1 MARDRKFPD
10 AKRVRPPV
18 EPPAPK
24 QLVRPGQSYE
34 GPIPAK
40 ARIVGTRPMKW
51 KPEFAEIIMRCC
63 AQGMTD
69 AEAARIVG
77 VSPNLIW
84 KWRQLKPELKKA
96 MDHWR
101 AQADER
107 VVRSLYER
115 AIGYTYEAEVI
126 KVIGERVVRVKTL
139 EHVPP
144 DVRAAETWLMNRRA
158 GEWRQKQEVV
168 YSHGDDPRMLTD
180 EELLEIIHQGQ
191 PKQLELKANGSRK
204 PGNGTTH

>member
-1 MARDRKFPD
+1 MARERKYPE
-10 AKRVRPPV
+10 AKRQRVRF
-18 EPPAPK
+18 E
-24 QLVRPGQSYE
+24 QSDP

-40 ARIVGTRPMKW
+40 ARITRSRDGSKHVTKW
-51 KPEFAEIIMRCC
+51 KDDFRDVILRCC

-69 AEAARIVG
+69 AEIARIIG
-77 VSPNLIW
+77 VSPNLLW
-84 KWRQLKPELKKA
+84 KWRQLKPELKDA
-96 MDHWR
+96 MAHWR
-101 AQADER
+101 AHADDR
-107 VVRSLYER
+107 VVRALYER

-144 DVRAAETWLMNRRA
+144 DVRAAETWLLNRRA

-180 EELLEIIHQGQ
+180 EELLEIIHQGK
-191 PKQLELKANGSRK
+191 PKLLEPPLKRGNGS
-204 PGNGTTH
+204 TH